1 MGALLYK
8 LQRLYKRMSVR
19 EKLLCLL
26 FFLVMLFMWADNW
39 FERVS
44 KWNDSRKLTSVE
56 LQTQSQWLDR
66 SDYYTKGLAR
76 ALERVDPSKTYSAQ
90 QLSGK
95 IDGLLRAAKLAAQA
109 DIDPVRTRSGE
120 IFNDHNIRV
129 RLSRISIADF
139 IRINHLLKQET
150 PYINIQSVRIS
161 AGRKNP
167 EELDVRLEINSFDLK
182 DETLQN

>member
-1 MGALLYK
+1 MDARLHK

-26 FFLVMLFMWADNW
+26 FFLVMLFIWADSW
-39 FERVS
+39 FKRS
-44 KWNDSRKLTSVE
+44 STWNDSRKLTSVE
-56 LQTQSQWLDR
+56 LQTQKQWLER
-66 SDYYTKGLAR
+66 SDFYTQGLAR

-95 IDGLLRAAKLAAQA
+95 IDGLLREANLAGQA

-139 IRINHLLKQET
+139 IRINSLLKKET
-150 PYINIQSVRIS
+150 PYINIQSVRIN
-161 AGRKNP
+161 ANRRNP
-167 EELDVRLEINSFDLK
+167 EELDTRLEINSFDLK

>member
-1 MGALLYK
+1 MDALLHK
-8 LQRLYKRMSVR
+8 LKRLYKRMSVR

-26 FFLVMLFMWADNW
+26 FFLVMLFIWADNW
-39 FERVS
+39 FGRASV
-44 KWNDSRKLTSVE
+44 WNNSRKLTTVE

-66 SDYYTKGLAR
+66 SDYFTEGLTR
-76 ALERVDPSKTYSAQ
+76 ALERVDPSKTYSAPK
-90 QLSGK
+90 LSGK
-95 IDGLLRAAKLAAQA
+95 IDGLLRAAKLASQA

-120 IFNDHNIRV
+120 IFNDHNIRI
-129 RLSRISIADF
+129 RLSRISIVDL

-150 PYINIQSVRIS
+150 PYINIQSVRIN
-161 AGRKNP
+161 ANRRNP